1 MSQPQKGICAE
12 PNLHAQYLQYNV
24 IDEDEQAIR
33 SKLARVIEIF
43 DHFDDEHYE
52 AMVSGVVCIG
62 ADYFSELYPGLRPL
76 ELSPFPDMQC
86 DDRIAPSQTTD
97 LFIQIRADRLDIVH
111 AISVEVHE
119 LLRIHV
125 ELVEDLRGFRYLD
138 GRDLTGFIDADDNPR
153 GLTKKTVAIIG
164 DNDPDFAGGCYVHT
178 QKYQHDMSR
187 WNLLSQRRQEQVMG
201 CTREH
206 HLPSPEANANSHYIR
221 SRVTDLSDVHAK
233 QQLVRQSMPYANMRE
248 QGLFFVSHCQSAI
261 PFKHM
266 LHSMI
271 FGTNVDEYD
280 AFLDYTSAQTGG
292 AYFAPSLDFIKQR
305 AQS

>member
-52 AMVSGVVCIG
+52 AMVSGVVSVG

-153 GLTKKTVAIIG
+153 GLTKKAVAIIG
-164 DNDPDFAGGCYVHT
+164 ENDPDFAGGCYVHT
-178 QKYQHDMSR
+178 QKYQHDMAR
-187 WNLLSQRRQEQVMG
+187 WNLLSQRRQEQIMG
-201 CTREH
+201 RTREH
-206 HLPSPEANANSHYIR
+206 HLPSTEANANSHYLR
-221 SRVTDLSDVHAK
+221 SRVTDLADEHAK

-248 QGLFFVSHCQSAI
+248 QGLFFVSHSQSAI
-261 PFKHM
+261 PFKNM

-271 FGTNVDEYD
+271 FGTNPDEYD
-280 AFLDYTSAQTGG
+280 AFLDFTSAQSGG

>member
-153 GLTKKTVAIIG
+153 GLTKKTMAIIG

-178 QKYQHDMSR
+178 QKYMHDMAR
-187 WNLLSQRRQEQVMG
+187 WNLLSQRRQEQIMG

-233 QQLVRQSMPYANMRE
+233 QQLVRQSMPYANIRE
-248 QGLFFVSHCQSAI
+248 QGLFFVSHCKSAI

-280 AFLDYTSAQTGG
+280 AFLDFTSAQTGG

>member
-43 DHFDDEHYE
+43 DHYDDEHYE

-153 GLTKKTVAIIG
+153 GLTKKTMAIIG

-178 QKYQHDMSR
+178 QKYMHDMAR
-187 WNLLSQRRQEQVMG
+187 WNLLSQRRQEQIMG

-233 QQLVRQSMPYANMRE
+233 QQLVRQSMPYANIRE
-248 QGLFFVSHCQSAI
+248 QGLFFVSHCKSAI

-280 AFLDYTSAQTGG
+280 AFLDFTSAQTGG

>member
-43 DHFDDEHYE
+43 DHYDDEHYE

-178 QKYQHDMSR
+178 QKYMHDMAR

-233 QQLVRQSMPYANMRE
+233 QQLVRQSMPYANIRE
-248 QGLFFVSHCQSAI
+248 QGLFFVSHCKSAI

-280 AFLDYTSAQTGG
+280 AFLDFTSAQTGG